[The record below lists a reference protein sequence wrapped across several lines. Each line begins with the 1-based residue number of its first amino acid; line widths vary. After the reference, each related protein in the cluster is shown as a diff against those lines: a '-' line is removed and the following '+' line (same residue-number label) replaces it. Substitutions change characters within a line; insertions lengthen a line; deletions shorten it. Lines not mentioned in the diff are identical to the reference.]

1 MTLEQHNV
9 AALLGSS
16 EAGERK
22 QGLVLAARSNL
33 FALVPR
39 ITGMAG
45 NDPDPETRYLA
56 RKALEHL
63 NQQAQSEPETAPDKF
78 SAVDIEKLFHSDDPH
93 ARFAGLKKVLTE
105 KTPTGRFLLL
115 DALSRE
121 TMVQLQASLIIGVG
135 HFRNEADAQILAKY
149 LKSEDARVRANT
161 VEALAMIGSEE
172 SLRQIIAVMGDQ
184 DNRVKANVLK
194 ALQEIGGQSLFNL
207 LKKMAVDDRPW
218 ARASAVF
225 AFSRIK
231 SPQSLVVLAGIAQAD
246 PDKNIRSRA
255 LHAIRIEKEAGNP
268 AAAVILAKLAELS
281 PDTEKTAGDLL
292 AEPAAESDLSGYL
305 LSPESASRYLAL
317 TQINTGNLPTFKH
330 AFIKAFETEEDFF
343 LLGLMLNLVRDL
355 KIVEC
360 FSRSRLLLMHQDD
373 RVRANAVEALAM
385 IDLAKAAEVLLPLL
399 EDHNSRVV
407 ANALLALEKARKVD
421 VVAELKRMLARGRES
436 FKHSVIYVISQ
447 IREALAIPLLEK
459 LLRDPNPRLRDKA
472 FAVLQTYAVARVS
485 GASAFLRDVE
495 KQIQLERNRD
505 SFFDNGLDVAFAGLI
520 NMIRS
525 GSGSVAEVPDKIQIE
540 RTPQNERAA
549 LLTLASRCLELK
561 IVDARTLEVLSQIES
576 ELGTVDELLQ
586 KAAAGDHAS
595 LSLPE
600 SAKMVSEEQLLK
612 IERES
617 LVARKE
623 AVLAA
628 YAFDFFNARGSLD
641 SRTFSLLRTEL
652 GRVEGSL
659 CSLVPQKLFS
669 MLPTK
674 EAAVSEIF
682 DITMRLYQKHV
693 YTFSVKTLL
702 QFGKWLAG
710 FAVLGGIC
718 LAFMAASPP
727 VAGFFMILSIPY
739 YSYKSLQMMVEWKIL
754 ITLMVDD
761 YIHGREFD
769 AEKVREKSASLFNT
783 VFANSLKKHLMLG
796 LWLIIAGFCT
806 ASIVGAAAMLGRQGI
821 IWSLGVMCALIVGL
835 LVMGGAYFRYLLVE
849 PASVISPKLDAFDV
863 ADRYYNRD
871 RLKLGSLF
879 IFATFIMTIITGTS
893 TEIMTFFMPVLPALI
908 GLIMIQALSLVSEV
922 CLAPIIYA
930 NLVIYYLM
938 SQKVDQT

>member
-1 MTLEQHNV
+1 
-9 AALLGSS
+9 
-16 EAGERK
+16 
-22 QGLVLAARSNL
+22 
-33 FALVPR
+33 
-39 ITGMAG
+39 MAG

-63 NQQAQSEPETAPDKF
+63 NQQAQPITAPDQF
-78 SAVDIEKLFHSDDPH
+78 AAVDIEKLFHSDDPH
-93 ARFAGLKKVLTE
+93 ARFAGLKKALVE

-121 TMVQLQASLIIGVG
+121 PMVQLQASLIIGVG
-135 HFRNEADAQILAKY
+135 HFRNEDDTQALAKY

-172 SLRQIIAVMGDQ
+172 ALRQIIAVMGDQ

-231 SPQSLVVLAGIAQAD
+231 SPQSLVVLAGIAQSD
-246 PDKNIRSRA
+246 PDRNIRARA
-255 LHAIRIEKEAGNP
+255 LHAIRVEKEAGNP
-268 AAAVILAKLAELS
+268 AAAVILAKLAEVS
-281 PDTEKTAGDLL
+281 PEPEKNAGDIL
-292 AEPAAESDLSGYL
+292 AEPAAESDLPDYL
-305 LSPESASRYLAL
+305 LNPEAATRYLAL
-317 TQINTGNLPTFKH
+317 TLINAGNLLTFKN
-330 AFIKAFETEEDFF
+330 AFIKAFESEEDSF

-355 KIVEC
+355 KIAEC

-373 RVRANAVEALAM
+373 RVRANAIEAIAAV
-385 IDLAKAAEVLLPLL
+385 DLPKAAELLHPLL

-407 ANALLALEKARKVD
+407 GNALLALEKAGKAD
-421 VVAELKRMLARGRES
+421 IVAELKRMLGRGRES

-447 IREALAIPLLEK
+447 IREATAIPLLEK

-472 FAVLQTYAVARVS
+472 FTVLQAYATARVS
-485 GASAFLRDVE
+485 GAAAFLRDVE
-495 KQIQLERNRD
+495 KQIQLEKNRD
-505 SFFDNGLDVAFAGLI
+505 SFFDNSLDVAFAGLI

-525 GSGSVAEVPDKIQIE
+525 SSGAVSEISEKIQIE
-540 RTPQNERAA
+540 RTPQNEKSA

-561 IVDARTLEVLSQIES
+561 VVDTKTLEALAQIDC
-576 ELGTVDELLQ
+576 ELKTVDELLQ
-586 KAAAGDHAS
+586 KAAAGDHSA

-600 SAKMVSEEQLLK
+600 SARMVSEEQLLK

-623 AVLAA
+623 AVLAT
-628 YAFDFFNARGSLD
+628 YAFDFYNARTSLD

-669 MLPTK
+669 MLPAK

-682 DITMRLYQKHV
+682 DVTMRLYQKHV
-693 YTFSVKTLL
+693 YTFSVKTLM
-702 QFGKWLAG
+702 QFGRWLAG
-710 FAVLGGIC
+710 FAALGGIC

-727 VAGFFMILSIPY
+727 VAGFFMILFVPY
-739 YSYKSLQMMVEWKIL
+739 YGYKSLQMMVEWKIL

-769 AEKVREKSASLFNT
+769 GEKIREKSAALFNS
-783 VFANSLKKHLMLG
+783 VFAISLKKHLMLG

-806 ASIVGAAAMLGRQGI
+806 ASIVGAATMFGRQGI
-821 IWSLGVMCALIVGL
+821 VWSVGVMCALLVGL

-908 GLIMIQALSLVSEV
+908 SLILIQALSLVSEI
-922 CLAPIIYA
+922 CLAPIIYS

-938 SQKVDQT
+938 SQKADQA

>member
-1 MTLEQHNV
+1 LTLEQHNI

-22 QGLVLAARSNL
+22 QGLVLAARSNIV
-33 FALVPR
+33 ALVPR
-39 ITGMAG
+39 ITEMAG

-63 NQQAQSEPETAPDKF
+63 KQQEQSEPASSPDRF
-78 SAVDIEKLFHSDDPH
+78 AAVDIEKLFHSEDPH

-121 TMVQLQASLIIGVG
+121 PMVQLQASLIIGVG
-135 HFRNEADAQILAKY
+135 HFRNEGDAPALAKY

-172 SLRQIIAVMGDQ
+172 ALRQIIAVMGDQ

-231 SPQSLVVLAGIAQAD
+231 SPQSLVVLAGIAQSD
-246 PDKNIRSRA
+246 PEKNIRARA
-255 LHAIRIEKEAGNP
+255 LHAIRVEKEAGNP
-268 AAAVILAKLAELS
+268 AAAVILAKLTEVS
-281 PDTEKTAGDLL
+281 PEPEKTAGDILV
-292 AEPAAESDLSGYL
+292 EPATDSDLPSYL
-305 LSPESASRYLAL
+305 LSPEAATRYLAL
-317 TQINTGNLPTFKH
+317 TLINAGNLPVFKNS
-330 AFIKAFETEEDFF
+330 FIKAFEAEEDFF

-373 RVRANAVEALAM
+373 RVRANAVEAIAVT
-385 IDLAKAAEVLLPLL
+385 DLAKAAELLPPLL
-399 EDHNSRVV
+399 EDQNSRVV
-407 ANALLALEKARKVD
+407 GNALLALEKAGKAD
-421 VVAELKRMLARGRES
+421 IVAELKRMLGRGRES

-447 IREALAIPLLEK
+447 IREAMVIPLLEK

-472 FAVLQTYAVARVS
+472 FTVLQTYAAARVS
-485 GASAFLRDVE
+485 GASVFLRDVE
-495 KQIQLERNRD
+495 KQIQLEKNRD
-505 SFFDNGLDVAFAGLI
+505 SFFDNSLDVAFAGLI

-525 GSGSVAEVPDKIQIE
+525 SSGAIAEITEKIQIE
-540 RTPQNERAA
+540 RTPQNEKAA

-561 IVDARTLEVLSQIES
+561 IVDARTLASLSQIES
-576 ELGTVDELLQ
+576 ELNTVDELLQ
-586 KAAAGDHAS
+586 KTAAGDHAS

-628 YAFDFFNARGSLD
+628 YAFDFFNGRASLD

-669 MLPTK
+669 MLPAK
-674 EAAVSEIF
+674 DAAVSEIF
-682 DITMRLYQKHV
+682 DVTMRLYQKHV

-727 VAGFFMILSIPY
+727 VAGFFMIFFVPY
-739 YSYKSLQMMVEWKIL
+739 YGYKSLQMMVEWKIL

-761 YIHGREFD
+761 YIHGRECD
-769 AEKVREKSASLFNT
+769 NEKIREKSAGLFNS
-783 VFANSLKKHLMLG
+783 VFAISLKKHLMLG

-806 ASIVGAAAMLGRQGI
+806 ASIIGAATMFGRQGI
-821 IWSLGVMCALIVGL
+821 IWSVGVMCALVVGI

-908 GLIMIQALSLVSEV
+908 SFILIQALSMVSEI
-922 CLAPIIYA
+922 CLAPIIYS

-938 SQKVDQT
+938 SQKADQA

>member
-1 MTLEQHNV
+1 MTLEQHNI
-9 AALLGSS
+9 AALLDSS
-16 EAGERK
+16 ASGERK

-33 FALVPR
+33 VALVPR
-39 ITGMAG
+39 ITEMAG

-63 NQQAQSEPETAPDKF
+63 NQQEQSIATPDQF
-78 SAVDIEKLFHSDDPH
+78 AAVDIEKLFHSDDPH
-93 ARFAGLKKVLTE
+93 ARFAGLKKVIVE

-121 TMVQLQASLIIGVG
+121 PMVQLQASLIIGVG
-135 HFRNEADAQILAKY
+135 HFRNEDDAHTLAKY

-172 SLRQIIAVMGDQ
+172 ALRQIVAVMGDQ

-231 SPQSLVVLAGIAQAD
+231 SPQSLVVLAGIAQSD
-246 PDKNIRSRA
+246 PDKNIRVRA
-255 LHAIRIEKEAGNP
+255 LHAIRVEKELGNP
-268 AAAVILAKLAELS
+268 AAAVILAKLAEVS
-281 PDTEKTAGDLL
+281 PEPEKATGDIL
-292 AEPAAESDLSGYL
+292 AEPAAESELPGYL
-305 LSPESASRYLAL
+305 LNPDAATRYLAL
-317 TQINTGNLPTFKH
+317 TLINAGNLLTFKN
-330 AFIKAFETEEDFF
+330 AFIKAFEAEEDSF
-343 LLGLMLNLVRDL
+343 LLCLMLNLVRDL
-355 KIVEC
+355 KIAEC

-373 RVRANAVEALAM
+373 RIRANAVEAVAAV
-385 IDLAKAAEVLLPLL
+385 DLPKAAELLQPLL

-407 ANALLALEKARKVD
+407 GNALLALEKAGRAD
-421 VVAELKRMLARGRES
+421 IVAELKRMLGRGRES

-447 IREALAIPLLEK
+447 IREATVIPLLEK
-459 LLRDPNPRLRDKA
+459 LLRDPNPRLRDKT
-472 FAVLQTYAVARVS
+472 FSVLQLYAAARVS
-485 GASAFLRDVE
+485 GAAAFLRDVE
-495 KQIQLERNRD
+495 KQIQLEKNRD
-505 SFFDNGLDVAFAGLI
+505 SFFDNSLDVAFAGLI

-525 GSGSVAEVPDKIQIE
+525 SSGTISEIPEKIQIE
-540 RTPQNERAA
+540 RTPQNEKSA

-561 IVDARTLEVLSQIES
+561 VIDAKTLETLSQIDS
-576 ELGTVDELLQ
+576 ELRTVDDLLQ
-586 KAAAGDHAS
+586 TAVTGDRSS
-595 LSLPE
+595 LPLPE
-600 SAKMVSEEQLLK
+600 SARMVSEEQLLK

-628 YAFDFFNARGSLD
+628 YAFDFYNARTSLD

-669 MLPTK
+669 MLPSK

-682 DITMRLYQKHV
+682 DVTMRLYQKHV

-702 QFGKWLAG
+702 QFGRWLAG

-727 VAGFFMILSIPY
+727 VAVFFMILCVPY
-739 YSYKSLQMMVEWKIL
+739 YGYKSLQMMVEWKIL
-754 ITLMVDD
+754 ITLMVED

-769 AEKVREKSASLFNT
+769 GEKIREKSVGLFNT
-783 VFANSLKKHLMLG
+783 VFAISLKKHLMLG

-806 ASIVGAAAMLGRQGI
+806 ASIIGAATMFGRQGI
-821 IWSLGVMCALIVGL
+821 IWSLGVMCALVVGL

-863 ADRYYNRD
+863 AARYYSRD

-908 GLIMIQALSLVSEV
+908 SVILIQALSMMSEI
-922 CLAPIIYA
+922 CLAPIIYS

-938 SQKVDQT
+938 SQKADQK

>member
-1 MTLEQHNV
+1 M
-9 AALLGSS
+9 
-16 EAGERK
+16 
-22 QGLVLAARSNL
+22 LAARSGL
-33 FALVPR
+33 VALVPR
-39 ITGMAG
+39 ITEMAG

-63 NQQAQSEPETAPDKF
+63 NQQEQPASASSPDQF
-78 SAVDIEKLFHSDDPH
+78 AAVDIEKLFHSDDPH
-93 ARFAGLKKVLTE
+93 ARFAGLKKVLVE

-121 TMVQLQASLIIGVG
+121 SMVQLQASLIIGVG
-135 HFRNEADAQILAKY
+135 HFRNADDVLTLAKY
-149 LKSEDARVRANT
+149 LKNEDARVRANT

-172 SLRQIIAVMGDQ
+172 ALRQVIALMGDR

-231 SPQSLVVLAGIAQAD
+231 SPQSLVVLAGIAQSD
-246 PDKNIRSRA
+246 PDSNIRAGA
-255 LHAIRIEKEAGNP
+255 LHAIRVEKDAGNP
-268 AAAVILAKLAELS
+268 AAAVIMTRLS
-281 PDTEKTAGDLL
+281 EVSPEPENTAGDVL
-292 AEPAAESDLSGYL
+292 AEPAAESDLTGYL
-305 LSPESASRYLAL
+305 LSPEAATRYLAITL
-317 TQINTGNLPTFKH
+317 INVGNLPTFKNS
-330 AFIKAFETEEDFF
+330 FIKAFETEEDYF

-355 KIVEC
+355 KITEC
-360 FSRSRLLLMHQDD
+360 FGRSRLLLMHQDD
-373 RVRANAVEALAM
+373 RVRANAVEAIATT
-385 IDLAKAAEVLLPLL
+385 DLPRAAEMLPPLL

-407 ANALLALEKARKVD
+407 GNALLALQKAGKADIVF
-421 VVAELKRMLARGRES
+421 ELKRMLGRGRES

-447 IREALAIPLLEK
+447 LREAAAIPLLEK

-472 FAVLQTYAVARVS
+472 FAVLQTYSAARVN

-495 KQIQLERNRD
+495 KQIQLEKNRE
-505 SFFDNGLDVAFAGLI
+505 SFFDNSLDVAFAGLI
-520 NMIRS
+520 GMIRANS
-525 GSGSVAEVPDKIQIE
+525 GAISEIPEKIQIE
-540 RTPQNERAA
+540 RTPQNERIA
-549 LLTLASRCLELK
+549 LLALAGRCLELK
-561 IVDARTLEVLSQIES
+561 VVDARTLEVLAQVEN
-576 ELGTVDELLQ
+576 ELNTVDELLQ

-617 LVARKE
+617 LIARKE

-628 YAFDFFNARGSLD
+628 CAFDFFNARASLD
-641 SRTFSLLRTEL
+641 SRTSALLRTEL

-669 MLPTK
+669 MLPAK

-682 DITMRLYQKHV
+682 DVTMRLYQKHV
-693 YTFSVKTLL
+693 YTFSVRTLL
-702 QFGKWLAG
+702 QFGRWLAG
-710 FAVLGGIC
+710 FAILGGIC

-727 VAGFFMILSIPY
+727 VAGFFMILFIPY
-739 YSYKSLQMMVEWKIL
+739 YGYKSLQMLVEWKIL

-769 AEKVREKSASLFNT
+769 SEKMRDKTAALFSS
-783 VFANSLKKHLMLG
+783 VFAISLKKHLMLG

-806 ASIVGAAAMLGRQGI
+806 ASIIGAANMFGRQGI
-821 IWSLGVMCALIVGL
+821 IWSVGVMCAMIVGL

-849 PASVISPKLDAFDV
+849 PASVISPKLDAFDM

-893 TEIMTFFMPVLPALI
+893 TEIMTFLMPVLPAMISLI
-908 GLIMIQALSLVSEV
+908 LIQVLSLVSEI
-922 CLAPIIYA
+922 CLAPIIYS

-938 SQKVDQT
+938 SQKADQA